1 MKLRLKIKVR
11 LFDLFRPNYKK
22 KTYRRFA
29 KSTVLFNRRGGL
41 KEVPFSVIN

>member
-29 KSTVLFNRRGGL
+29 KSAVLFNRRGGL
-41 KEVPFSVIN
+41 KEVLFSVIN

>member
-22 KTYRRFA
+22 RLTGALLNQLYY
-29 KSTVLFNRRGGL
+29 LID
-41 KEVPFSVIN
+41 EED